1 MRERIVV
8 PPRCPW
14 HWRLWNRPASKWR
27 PSPLR
32 GLLWT
37 MFISAMP
44 GARFAK
50 RIREA
55 PVESAHTFLLYDAAP
70 LSELDAQPLYIA
82 FTLVQPIIWLVLFGQ
97 LFKKIV
103 LLPGFGASAYVDFL
117 TPGVV
122 IMTVLFG
129 AGWSGM

>member
-1 MRERIVV
+1 MPARRTSCRVSWKNYASWSLTLACCMRERIVV

-37 MFISAMP
+37 MFIFAMP

-50 RIREA
+50 PIREA

-70 LSELDAQPLYIA
+70 LSELDAPASLHCFHA
-82 FTLVQPIIWLVLFGQ
+82 GATDHLV
-97 LFKKIV
+97 
-103 LLPGFGASAYVDFL
+103 GALWSAL
-117 TPGVV
+117 
-122 IMTVLFG
+122 
-129 AGWSGM
+129 